1 MLITKERFE
10 AWKRAP
16 ENKSEILVYGET
28 VDGDLSTAMS
38 GETSELCAAIVSLIA
53 SFCDRSNISYA
64 EFISR
69 LGILLAKYDSFK
81 RREGGER

>member
-1 MLITKERFE
+1 MLITEKIFE
-10 AWKRAP
+10 EWKRAP

-38 GETSELCAAIVSLIA
+38 GETSELCAVIVSLIA

-64 EFISR
+64 EFISK
-69 LGILLAKYDSFK
+69 LGIMLAQYDSFK

>member
-1 MLITKERFE
+1 MLIDKERFE
-10 AWKRAP
+10 AWEKAQ

-28 VDGDLSTAMS
+28 VDGELSTAMS
-38 GETSELCAAIVSLIA
+38 GETSELCAVIVSLIA

-69 LGILLAKYDSFK
+69 LGIMLAKYDSFK
-81 RREGGER
+81 RQEGDR